1 MIDFSSF
8 YCETHKTMST
18 RNIYGMLLCCEK
30 LANKARD
37 NKVIKPQ
44 TAEVIS
50 LRFACIYPELY
61 CDWPV
66 HNQHS

>member
-8 YCETHKTMST
+8 YFETHKTMST
-18 RNIYGMLLCCEK
+18 RNIYGMLCCEK

-50 LRFACIYPELY
+50 LRFACIYPKLF